1 MFVYS
6 RVIKEIKVMWAFA
19 IVIVLGL
26 GAIFYGVSLLIKG
39 EKESLI
45 RGFAIFA
52 GLELLNLILKWD
64 LRIEIIGVVS
74 LAILGTYKFFQ
85 EN

>member
-1 MFVYS
+1 
-6 RVIKEIKVMWAFA
+6 MWAFA
-19 IVIVLGL
+19 IVALLGL

-52 GLELLNLILKWD
+52 GLELLNLILEWD

>member
-1 MFVYS
+1 
-6 RVIKEIKVMWAFA
+6 MWAFA

-45 RGFAIFA
+45 RGFALFA
-52 GLELLNLILKWD
+52 GLELLNLILEWD

>member
-1 MFVYS
+1 
-6 RVIKEIKVMWAFA
+6 MWAFA
-19 IVIVLGL
+19 VLLILGL
-26 GAIFYGVSLLIKG
+26 VAIFYGVSLLIKG
-39 EKESLI
+39 EKESII

-52 GLELLNLILKWD
+52 GLELLNLILEWN

>member
-1 MFVYS
+1 
-6 RVIKEIKVMWAFA
+6 MWAFA

-52 GLELLNLILKWD
+52 GLELLNLILEWD

>member
-1 MFVYS
+1 
-6 RVIKEIKVMWAFA
+6 MWAFA

-39 EKESLI
+39 EKESII

-52 GLELLNLILKWD
+52 GLELLNLILEWD

>member
-1 MFVYS
+1 
-6 RVIKEIKVMWAFA
+6 MWAFA

-39 EKESLI
+39 EKESII
-45 RGFAIFA
+45 RGVAVFA
-52 GLELLNLILKWD
+52 GLELLNLILEWD